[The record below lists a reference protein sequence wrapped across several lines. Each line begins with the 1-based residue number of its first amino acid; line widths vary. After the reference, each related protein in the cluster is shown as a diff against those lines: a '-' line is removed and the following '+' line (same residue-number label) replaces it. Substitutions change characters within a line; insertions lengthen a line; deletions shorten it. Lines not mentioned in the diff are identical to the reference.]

1 MRVSQTVGRGETF
14 VYLESQR
21 IDFINVTRNSEGEGR
36 GGEGEGEGR
45 GGEEG
50 RKERRVRGGEARGL
64 CPLCQSVLEDS
75 VALAQCNV

>member
-36 GGEGEGEGR
+36 GGEGRG
-45 GGEEG
+45 GGEEREASKG
-50 RKERRVRGGEARGL
+50 RGGEARGL
-64 CPLCQSVLEDS
+64 CPLCPSVLEDS